1 MKTFIGM
8 RGVYVR
14 GTGARGGAAPRDKHA
29 WIVQAVPDAPHA
41 ASSHMTTS
49 ATPSDPAPPSTFSA
63 ADGEGYERIMGRWSR
78 RLVGPFLDF
87 TGAADGEDVLD
98 VGCGTGCLTFAL
110 AARCNVR
117 SLRGVDLSPAY
128 VEYARRQIQDRRV
141 SFDVGN
147 VHALEFQDRSFDR
160 VLALL
165 VLHFVPRT
173 AQAISEL
180 LRVAR
185 PGAVVGAAVWD
196 ARGGFVANR
205 IFFDTAAALDPAAN
219 ERRARNYT
227 RPLTRPGELAAA
239 WRAGGF
245 ADVVETTLA
254 IRMEYASFDDFW
266 GPVSAKDGP
275 QAEYVATLN
284 EAARERLREALRCA
298 YLDGE
303 QDGPR
308 SYAALAWAV
317 KGTAPG

>member
-1 MKTFIGM
+1 M
-8 RGVYVR
+8 REVYVR
-14 GTGARGGAAPRDKHA
+14 GPASRVGGAPGDKRAWMEQSVPVAPRTA
-29 WIVQAVPDAPHA
+29 IN
-41 ASSHMTTS
+41 HMTTS
-49 ATPSDPAPPSTFSA
+49 ATPSAPSSSSTFSA

-87 TGAADGEDVLD
+87 TGTADGEDVLD
-98 VGCGTGCLTFAL
+98 VGSGTGCLTLAL

-117 SLRGVDLSPAY
+117 TLRGVDLSPAY
-128 VEYARRQIQDRRV
+128 VEYARHQIQDRRV

-147 VHALEFQDRSFDR
+147 VHALQFPDRSFDR

-173 AQAISEL
+173 EQAIAEM

-245 ADVVETTLA
+245 TDVVETTLA
-254 IRMEYASFDDFW
+254 IRMEYASFDDYW

-284 EAARERLREALRCA
+284 EADRERLREALRRA

-303 QDGPR
+303 EDGPR

-317 KGTAPG
+317 KGTAPS